1 MINSLLVMELL
12 TPCHSKLM
20 MNHCRQF
27 YFHLILNFS
36 SSCLNWYEHLT
47 CNVEPWKPLTTR
59 YNSYFLFLRLLGI
72 FVMIRVTFRNLHSF
86 MTGYHMELMN
96 SKSQASMKARIY
108 VKLHGKK
115 ILELSQLGLYHL
127 ISACLIVVL
136 TSEASDMVMF
146 LIAPIFISM
155 PLDLIKM

>member
-1 MINSLLVMELL
+1 
-12 TPCHSKLM
+12 
-20 MNHCRQF
+20 
-27 YFHLILNFS
+27 
-36 SSCLNWYEHLT
+36 
-47 CNVEPWKPLTTR
+47 
-59 YNSYFLFLRLLGI
+59 
-72 FVMIRVTFRNLHSF
+72 

-115 ILELSQLGLYHL
+115 LLELSQLGLYHL

-146 LIAPIFISM
+146 LIAPIYFSM
-155 PLDLIKM
+155 SLDLIKMYMFVFTVQQDFGNVHQRQSQIERIDIRGRNGFITDFYPARYRMPRSSRIGGRTTGSSR